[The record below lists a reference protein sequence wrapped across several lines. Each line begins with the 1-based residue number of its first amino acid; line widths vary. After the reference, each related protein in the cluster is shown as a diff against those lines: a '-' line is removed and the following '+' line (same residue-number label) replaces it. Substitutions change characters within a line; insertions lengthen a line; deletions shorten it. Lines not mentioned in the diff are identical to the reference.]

1 MKVGTLIRELKKFP
15 DDWKVVLETYEMD
28 GDQNYVKNSL
38 RSVGRDRE
46 AKKYV
51 LVG

>member
-15 DDWKVVLETYEMD
+15 DDWKVVLEGYEEEH
-28 GDQNYVKNSL
+28 GDYVKHSL